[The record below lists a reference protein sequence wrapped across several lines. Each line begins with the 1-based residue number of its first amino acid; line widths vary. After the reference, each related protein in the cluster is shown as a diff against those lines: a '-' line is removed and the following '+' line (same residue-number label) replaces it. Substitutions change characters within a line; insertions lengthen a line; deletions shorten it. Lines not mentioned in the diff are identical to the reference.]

1 MKCWQVVVWTVLI
14 NYLFTIWDGM
24 RPPNNVFYTRTC
36 DCCLIS
42 SKQQE
47 FRYIHDDNKFTTLV
61 SSYKQWNQ
69 HIGKIK
75 MGSKLQCFIMGLCVT
90 GWHYVLT
97 KIENGILSLSLY
109 EKQSRLRAYNLIAPL
124 RLYS

>member
-1 MKCWQVVVWTVLI
+1 MNCINKLLI
-14 NYLFTIWDGM
+14 HYLRRM

-61 SSYKQWNQ
+61 SSYKQ
-69 HIGKIK
+69 
-75 MGSKLQCFIMGLCVT
+75 
-90 GWHYVLT
+90 
-97 KIENGILSLSLY
+97 
-109 EKQSRLRAYNLIAPL
+109 
-124 RLYS
+124 